1 MIMDTNK
8 KYLYFNPTTDSVAAA
23 VSVPVSGFVGMETT
37 SSSNLIMYFREST
50 ETDTLDITITRET
63 GSDPKPIMEEIVN
76 AINFAKDSTV
86 VVADNFT
93 EEYLTSKLTE
103 IATLSDGFSF
113 PVKIN
118 RPVMAMVDSG
128 SNGFATDP
136 GAGFSTNSYDTNHG
150 TIGQIQGEVIT
161 TLFLELNENTIV
173 SSSAPGDVIGKD
185 DAANAFFTQV
195 TTAKNGIVYAGEI
208 ICVEV
213 PTTGDADINVT
224 AITNGTVAE
233 DAAGESHANVKG
245 VLANCGPQTLGLR
258 TPFIIPSGGIQ
269 GDHLYLTHGGSTAG
283 AYGAGKFIVR
293 LFGAPTSQLNDI
305 A

>member
-1 MIMDTNK
+1 MDTNK

-23 VSVPVSGFVGMETT
+23 VSVPVSGFAGMETT

-50 ETDTLDITITRET
+50 ETDTLDITVTRDA
-63 GSDPKPIMEEIVN
+63 GSDPKLVMEEIVN

-93 EEYLTSKLTE
+93 GEYVSSKISTV
-103 IATLSDGFSF
+103 ASLSDGFSF

-128 SNGFATDP
+128 TGGFATDA
-136 GAGFSTNSYDTNHG
+136 GAGFSASSYDTNHG

-161 TLFLELNENTIV
+161 TIFIDIAAGDGGLGL
-173 SSSAPGDVIGKD
+173 SSGTHANDAIGIAD
-185 DAANAFFTQV
+185 SSNPAYFTRI
-195 TTAKNGIVYAGEI
+195 TTLKNGIVYGGEL
-208 ICVEV
+208 ICVEAPV
-213 PTTGDADINVT
+213 GGEDSIGVFANSSGSIAPDADASEH
-224 AITNGTVAE
+224 AIC
-233 DAAGESHANVKG
+233 AASN
-245 VLANCGPQTLGLR
+245 QTLGKR
-258 TPFIIPSGGIQ
+258 TAFSITTHGNQDDYLYLIQ
-269 GDHLYLTHGGSTAG
+269 GDTTDA
-283 AYGAGKFIVR
+283 AYTAGKFIVR